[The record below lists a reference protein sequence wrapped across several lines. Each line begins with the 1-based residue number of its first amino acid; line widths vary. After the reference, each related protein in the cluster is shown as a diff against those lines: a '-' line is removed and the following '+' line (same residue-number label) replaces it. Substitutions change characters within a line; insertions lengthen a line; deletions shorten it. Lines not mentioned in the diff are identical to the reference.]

1 MQLALAL
8 SERYPER
15 ISLRNQMLAAWCKD
29 DPEAAIVYSQG
40 LPEKARLSALA
51 ALIGTMAKDYS
62 DQALS
67 VALGLV
73 DEKQREKALF
83 AILPEAIK
91 SDPDTVEKH
100 SLTLPE
106 GNPRY
111 ELMRTLAK
119 ERAERDPVAAMAWA
133 KRQDDLGERG
143 SRQLSKSCRLI
154 LSMSELSGCK
164 RWVWRKRF
172 PTCEKGLARSVRV
185 AVVPG
190 FLVAAIY
197 VIL

>member
-15 ISLRNQMLAAWCKD
+15 ISLRNQVLAAWCKD
-29 DPEAAIVYSQG
+29 DPEGAIVYSQG

-119 ERAERDPVAAMAWA
+119 E
-133 KRQDDLGERG
+133 L
-143 SRQLSKSCRLI
+143 
-154 LSMSELSGCK
+154 
-164 RWVWRKRF
+164 WRKRF